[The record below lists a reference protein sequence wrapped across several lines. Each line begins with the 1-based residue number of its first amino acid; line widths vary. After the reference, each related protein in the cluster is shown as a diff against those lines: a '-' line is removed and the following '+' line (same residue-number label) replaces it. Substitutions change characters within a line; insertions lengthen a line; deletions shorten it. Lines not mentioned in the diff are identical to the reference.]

1 MNHSESVG
9 YFFSNPPMAAPG
21 TEEAVHL
28 ISNVTHSLMEND
40 VENKLNNHPEQ
51 QQDQEDEVE
60 DEEDE
65 EVLSSSDSEIGD
77 VLDCLYSKEEDEGSF
92 SLTSRRPNAHGGHHL
107 HSSTLQPL
115 ANRNQK
121 FSHHIRASPLEVF
134 LHVLLL
140 LFVHNCQ

>member
-1 MNHSESVG
+1 
-9 YFFSNPPMAAPG
+9 MAAPG